1 MRIGVYA
8 ISKNE
13 SKHVDE
19 WLKCVSEAD
28 VVCVTDTGSEDDTVD
43 KLLQGG
49 TVVSYYREPFRFD
62 KARNFA
68 LEQAKACNV
77 DIWVSLDLDE
87 MPEPG
92 WRKKLEA
99 AATDGAQGWRITIG
113 NGSYS
118 FQNIR
123 AHRAEGWTWKH
134 ACHEVLY
141 GPGPIGD
148 AGFKAVHHQDLSK
161 PRDYLPLLELDAKE
175 NPEDGRAWHY
185 LGREYMYLERWRDAI
200 KALDEACM
208 YDEWSEQRSASCIYN
223 SRCLWR
229 IGNRT
234 DARFSAW
241 EAVKAY
247 GSREAWVHLA
257 WLLDQEGDPT
267 ASIAAENALK
277 IRRKGLYP
285 SEAGAW
291 SAVTEKWL
299 RELAGT
305 QDGGKV
311 A

>member
-99 AATDGAQGWRITIG
+99 AATDGAQGWRITID
-113 NGSYS
+113 NVSYS
-118 FQNIR
+118 FQNTR
-123 AHRAEGWTWKH
+123 CHRPEGWEWKH

-141 GPGPIGD
+141 GPGPVGD
-148 AGFKAVHHQDLSK
+148 AGFKVVHKQDREK
-161 PRDYLPLLELDAKE
+161 PRNYLPLLELDAKE

-185 LGREYMYLERWRDAI
+185 LGREYMYLGRWKDAI
-200 KALDEACM
+200 KAFSNAEC
-208 YDEWSEQRSASCIYN
+208 YDEWAEQRGQTEVFA
-223 SRCLWR
+223 SRCEWHLGKTR
-229 IGNRT
+229 L
-234 DARFSAW
+234 AKAYAF
-241 EAVKAY
+241 EAVRAF
-247 GSREAWVHLA
+247 GSREAWVNLA
-257 WLLDQEGDPT
+257 WVLEQQNDPT
-267 ASIAAENALK
+267 AAIAAENALK
-277 IRRKGLYP
+277 IKKHGLYP
-285 SEAGAW
+285 SEPGAW
-291 SAVTEKWL
+291 SRETENWL
-299 RELAGT
+299 RKLAE
-305 QDGGKV
+305 

>member
-43 KLLQGG
+43 KLLQCG

-99 AATDGAQGWRITIG
+99 AATDGAQGWRITID

-118 FQNIR
+118 FQNTR
-123 AHRAEGWTWKH
+123 CHRPEGWEWKH

-141 GPGPIGD
+141 GPGPVGD
-148 AGFKAVHHQDLSK
+148 AGFRVVHKQDWEK
-161 PRDYLPLLELDAKE
+161 PRNYLPLLELDAKE

-185 LGREYMYLERWRDAI
+185 LGREYMYLGRWEDAI
-200 KALDEACM
+200 NAFDNAEV
-208 YDEWSEQRSASCIYN
+208 YDNWAEQQSRTEVFA
-223 SRCLWR
+223 SRCEWHMGR
-229 IGNRT
+229 VHV
-234 DARFSAW
+234 ARDYAW
-241 EAVKAY
+241 EAVHY
-247 GSREAWVHLA
+247 FGSREAWVNLA
-257 WLLDQEGDPT
+257 WVLEQQNDPT
-267 ASIAAENALK
+267 AAIAAENALK
-277 IRRKGLYP
+277 IKKHGLYP
-285 SEAGAW
+285 SEPGAW
-291 SAVTEKWL
+291 SRAAENWL
-299 RELAGT
+299 RKLAEVGT
-305 QDGGKV
+305 
-311 A
+311 

>member
-1 MRIGVYA
+1 MRVGVYA

-49 TVVSYYREPFRFD
+49 TVISYYREPFRFD

-99 AATDGAQGWRITIG
+99 AATDGAQGWRITID
-113 NGSYS
+113 NGSYN
-118 FQNIR
+118 FQNTR
-123 AHRAEGWTWKH
+123 CHKPEGWEWKH

-141 GPGPIGD
+141 GPGPVGD
-148 AGFKAVHHQDLSK
+148 AGFKVVHKQDREK
-161 PRDYLPLLELDAKE
+161 PRNYLPLLELDVKE

-185 LGREYMYLERWRDAI
+185 LGREYMYLGRWEDATN
-200 KALDEACM
+200 AFDESTA
-208 YDEWSEQRSASCIYN
+208 YDEWAEQRSRSLVFS
-223 SRCLWR
+223 SRCEWHL
-229 IGNRT
+229 GNVRW
-234 DARFSAW
+234 ARDYAW
-241 EAVKAY
+241 EAVQDF

-257 WLLDQEGDPT
+257 WLLEQEGDPT
-267 ASIAAENALK
+267 AAIAAENALK
-277 IRRKGLYP
+277 IKKHGLYP
-285 SEAGAW
+285 SEPGAW
-291 SAVTEKWL
+291 SRNTENWL
-299 RELAGT
+299 RKLAEAG
-305 QDGGKV
+305 

>member
-13 SKHVDE
+13 SKHVEE

-43 KLLQGG
+43 KLLKSG
-49 TVVSYYREPFRFD
+49 TVISYYREPFRFD
-62 KARNFA
+62 KARNFS

-87 MPEPG
+87 MPEKG

-99 AATDGAQGWRITIG
+99 AATDGAQGWRITIDNG
-113 NGSYS
+113 NNS

-134 ACHEVLY
+134 ACHEVLM

-148 AGFKAVHHQDLSK
+148 AGFKVVHHQDLGK
-161 PRDYLPLLELDAKE
+161 PRNYLPLLELDVKE

-185 LGREYMYLERWRDAI
+185 LGREYMYLGRWEDATN
-200 KALDEACM
+200 AFDEAM
-208 YDEWSEQRSASCIYN
+208 AYDEWAEQRSRSGVFS
-223 SRCLWR
+223 SRCEWHL
-229 IGNRT
+229 GNVRW
-234 DARFSAW
+234 ARDYAW
-241 EAVKAY
+241 EAVQDF

-257 WLLDQEGDPT
+257 WLLDQQGDPT
-267 ASIAAENALK
+267 AAIAAENALK
-277 IRRKGLYP
+277 IKKHGLYP
-285 SEAGAW
+285 SEPGAW
-291 SAVTEKWL
+291 SRNTENWL
-299 RELAGT
+299 RKLVEVGA
-305 QDGGKV
+305 
-311 A
+311 

>member
-1 MRIGVYA
+1 MRVGVYA

-19 WLKCVSEAD
+19 WLRCVSEAD

-87 MPEPG
+87 MPGPG

-99 AATDGAQGWRITIG
+99 AATDGSQGWRITIDNG
-113 NGSYS
+113 NSS

-123 AHRAEGWTWKH
+123 CHRPDGWEWRH

-141 GPGPIGD
+141 GPDPVGD
-148 AGFKAVHHQDLSK
+148 AGFKVIHKQDPGK
-161 PRDYLPLLELDAKE
+161 PRDYLPLLELDVKE

-185 LGREYMYLERWRDAI
+185 LGREYMYLGLWEKAI
-200 KALDEACM
+200 EALTNALA
-208 YDEWSEQRSASCIYN
+208 YDKWHEQLAVTLIYL
-223 SRCLWR
+223 SRCFWHK
-229 IGNRT
+229 GNMQA
-234 DARFSAW
+234 ARDYAW
-241 EAVKAY
+241 EAVMIW
-247 GSREAWVHLA
+247 GSREAWVHLT
-257 WLLDQEGDPT
+257 WLLEQQGDPT
-267 ASIAAENALK
+267 AAIAAENALK
-277 IRRKGLYP
+277 IKRQGLYP
-285 SEAGAW
+285 SEASAW
-291 SAVTEKWL
+291 SRETENWL
-299 RELAGT
+299 RQLAE
-305 QDGGKV
+305 